1 MTCKLETQLTAA
13 GWNHKR
19 AATNL
24 VMLLTGHTSC
34 RFTSGLSALT
44 VRYRYHKSIQTVS
57 EGWTLRGG
65 FASRARAFLK
75 GLVWRE
81 TGACQ

>member
-1 MTCKLETQLTAA
+1 MTCKLETQLRAA
-13 GWNHKR
+13 GWNHQR

-24 VMLLTGHTSC
+24 VMLLTGHALDV

-44 VRYRYHKSIQTVS
+44 AINRYHKSIQTVS

-75 GLVWRE
+75 GL
-81 TGACQ
+81 G